1 MRKLKAAIFISG
13 RGSNLESLIKST
25 NKKNSLVDICLV
37 ISNNPSAK
45 GLIIANK
52 KKVPAIYV
60 VQKKNFEKKITKYLK
75 DIDVIC
81 LAGFM
86 QVLAADFVNR
96 WDSRLI
102 NIHPSYLPKFKGLNA
117 QEQAI
122 KAKST
127 FSGCTVHYVSSKID
141 SGEIILQKKVKI
153 LKKDNTESL
162 SKKILIEE
170 HKIYPRALQMVAR
183 RLLKQK

>member
-25 NKKNSLVDICLV
+25 TKKNSLVDICLV

-117 QEQAI
+117 QDQAI

-127 FSGCTVHYVSSKID
+127 YSGCTVHYVTAKLD
-141 SGEIILQKKVKI
+141 SGKIILQKKLKI
-153 LKKDNTESL
+153 SAKDNPSSL
-162 SKKILIEE
+162 SKKVLKQE
-170 HKIYPRALQMVAR
+170 HKLYPAAIM
-183 RLLKQK
+183 KIFN